1 MLKLLK
7 MFQLLGLTKKEYT
20 EKKKGPEM
28 FIKAMSLFRVGQP
41 RCGDSERLFFSAL
54 YLHLGEF
61 SSCFG

>member
-1 MLKLLK
+1 
-7 MFQLLGLTKKEYT
+7 MFQLLALTKKEYT
-20 EKKKGPEM
+20 EKKGPEM

-41 RCGDSERLFFSAL
+41 RYGDSECLFFSAL